1 MQLYSMADFK
11 YQSAPEHSAT
21 VGGLRAESDFCMIE
35 QSMMLPGAGS
45 EFYKAQ
51 HDHFYLVLE
60 GEPTV
65 YIKDENGVSQH
76 RLHPLDVA
84 KFQAGDEKRIEN
96 TTNEPVKLIVLI
108 GKR

>member
-45 EFYKAQ
+45 EF
-51 HDHFYLVLE
+51 
-60 GEPTV
+60 
-65 YIKDENGVSQH
+65 
-76 RLHPLDVA
+76 
-84 KFQAGDEKRIEN
+84 
-96 TTNEPVKLIVLI
+96 
-108 GKR
+108 